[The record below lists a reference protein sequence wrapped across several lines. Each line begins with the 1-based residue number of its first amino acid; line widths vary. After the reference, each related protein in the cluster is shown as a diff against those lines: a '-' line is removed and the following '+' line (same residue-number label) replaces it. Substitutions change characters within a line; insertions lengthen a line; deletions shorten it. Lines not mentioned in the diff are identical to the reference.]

1 DDATV
6 TVNVF
11 SKGGSEA
18 VPEVEPGDGWA
29 KNDAASIGAW
39 RSGLIRV
46 DANDAFGRDAGAE
59 IVAVDGKP
67 IMPGGEVFVRD
78 GRIGMSP
85 RGTLNFVP
93 EKGWQMEPIWLPAPE
108 AVMARL
114 IEISTSGYQNS
125 TLIEHLG
132 WSLIRVLAGFFFGA
146 MVGIPL

>member
-1 DDATV
+1 LIWGAFTGSNWVPSFLHAPGPFIGTTEFTYTARTPDGQSDDATV

-78 GRIGMSP
+78 GR
-85 RGTLNFVP
+85 
-93 EKGWQMEPIWLPAPE
+93 
-108 AVMARL
+108 
-114 IEISTSGYQNS
+114 
-125 TLIEHLG
+125 
-132 WSLIRVLAGFFFGA
+132 
-146 MVGIPL
+146 